1 MNYDTAVFLKI
12 FQKNVTG
19 FRKAGSLLQNLSI
32 EKMEHRCTLTRG
44 KTSPQLAERRFEE
57 LLRDRRKILF
67 LMFRRIQAN

>member
-19 FRKAGSLLQNLSI
+19 FLKAASLLQNLSI

-57 LLRDRRKILF
+57 ILGIVAKF
-67 LMFRRIQAN
+67 CF

>member
-19 FRKAGSLLQNLSI
+19 FRKAASLLQNLSI

-44 KTSPQLAERRFEE
+44 KTSPQLAERRF
-57 LLRDRRKILF
+57 
-67 LMFRRIQAN
+67 